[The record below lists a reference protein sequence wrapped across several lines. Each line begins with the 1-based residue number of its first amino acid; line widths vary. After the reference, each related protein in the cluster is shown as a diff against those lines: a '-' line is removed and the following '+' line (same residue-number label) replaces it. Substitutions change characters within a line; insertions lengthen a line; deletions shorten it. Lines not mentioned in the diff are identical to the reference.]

1 MTLFFLPSSR
11 SMCHPRVCGDPYE
24 SWIPGLAPGMT
35 VEECGMTKGVPGMTK
50 SGVPGM
56 TRGGVRDDR

>member
-1 MTLFFLPSSR
+1 
-11 SMCHPRVCGDPYE
+11 MCHPRVCGDPYK